1 MHHSPCALRLP
12 ASRAPC
18 CVPQVLLVLLYE
30 PCSTTRD
37 ESCYNANNEPCADPV
52 PSQND
57 LFAPVFEAAA
67 AELGDEIPL
76 ARINGNLV
84 PRAIQQYGSTEVLH
98 YGAADEPPRR
108 TRGLA
113 GGCTPELVVF
123 RHGRDFRYRS
133 PALPTQEELVRY
145 MRSEAELAREVN
157 RTLALAL
164 TLIRTRTLTLTLA
177 LALALAQNPSPSPS
191 PHPKPSPSPH
201 PHPKQGRAIDGG
213 ARVARLGR

>member
-1 MHHSPCALRLP
+1 MHHSPCAVRLP

-145 MRSEAELAREVN
+145 MRGEAELAREVS
-157 RTLALAL
+157 RTHRSLFPPE
-164 TLIRTRTLTLTLA
+164 TGERTPRGVGGA
-177 LALALAQNPSPSPS
+177 SPS
-191 PHPKPSPSPH
+191 
-201 PHPKQGRAIDGG
+201 QGK
-213 ARVARLGR
+213 